1 MLEKIQKVTD
11 RNIANIDLL
20 MEEKEKELMAF

>member
-11 RNIANIDLL
+11 KNIANIDVL

>member
-1 MLEKIQKVTD
+1 MLEKIQKITD
-11 RNIANIDLL
+11 KSIAQIDAL